1 MTDVKSYKDLKV
13 WQKAMDLVPQVY
25 SLARSLPQVEEYALS
40 DQIRRSVVSIAA
52 NIAEGQARQHRKE
65 FLQSLY
71 VARGS
76 LAELETLLMVAE
88 KLAYVKPEDL
98 LPIHESI
105 TEIRRMLQGL
115 INSLAR

>member
-1 MTDVKSYKDLKV
+1 MSDVKSYKDLNV
-13 WQKAMDLVPQVY
+13 WQKAVDLVPQVY
-25 SLARSLPQVEEYALS
+25 AVVRSLPQVEQYALS

-71 VARGS
+71 IARGS
-76 LAELETLLMVAE
+76 LAELETLLIVAE
-88 KLAYVKPEDL
+88 KLGYVKPEDL
-98 LPIHESI
+98 PSIHESI
-105 TEIRRMLQGL
+105 PEIRRMLQGL